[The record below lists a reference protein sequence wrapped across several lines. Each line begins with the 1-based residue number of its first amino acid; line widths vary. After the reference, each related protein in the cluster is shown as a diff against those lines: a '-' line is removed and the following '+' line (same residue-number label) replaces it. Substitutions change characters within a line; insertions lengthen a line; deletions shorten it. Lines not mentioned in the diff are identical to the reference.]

1 MSDPRPWEMLAEIEA
16 NLLNYLART
25 GSLDDS
31 LLRSLILVREVI
43 QDFEIILAKNELE
56 EYAPTIN

>member
-1 MSDPRPWEMLAEIEA
+1 MSDPWTMLGEIERE
-16 NLLNYLART
+16 LVHYLART

-31 LLRSLILVREVI
+31 LLRSLILVREII
-43 QDFEIILAKNELE
+43 QDFEITLAKAEID

>member
-1 MSDPRPWEMLAEIEA
+1 MSSHPWEMLGEIES

-31 LLRSLILVREVI
+31 LLRSLIMVREII
-43 QDFEIILAKNELE
+43 QDFEITLAKAELDDQ
-56 EYAPTIN
+56 PTIN